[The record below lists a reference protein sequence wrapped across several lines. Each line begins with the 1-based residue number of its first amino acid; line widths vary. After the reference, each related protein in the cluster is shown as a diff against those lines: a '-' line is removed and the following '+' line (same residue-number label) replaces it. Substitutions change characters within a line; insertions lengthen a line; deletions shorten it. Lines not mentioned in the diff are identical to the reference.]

1 MSSIGMMDPAFFVGR
16 KEIVDWVNETLGLT
30 ITKIEDTAFGAIAC
44 QVFDIIYPGQLPMS
58 KVNWAAK
65 ASHEYIPNYKLMQTV
80 MTKNHIDKFVDVDR
94 LIKGR
99 YQDNLEFMQWLK
111 AFYEMQ
117 GVPSEGY
124 DAVGQR
130 AKGKGG
136 SQYALAQGKSG
147 GAAAPRPTSAPVAKQ
162 RPVVAVPQKV
172 EKPLVAMKENKP
184 NAPVPAPTKTTATK
198 AVVSKVASQETP
210 KLKAASASS
219 NAVAQASIDQLKGS
233 NDQLSKAMSEMRLEM
248 DGLEKERDFYFEKLR
263 QVEII
268 MQELED
274 AGKGNDLTASV
285 FKILYATADGFEQL
299 ETVEAPVTEEVVDEE
314 TPVAEID
321 FVLENSAVEAM

>member
-1 MSSIGMMDPAFFVGR
+1 
-16 KEIVDWVNETLGLT
+16 
-30 ITKIEDTAFGAIAC
+30 
-44 QVFDIIYPGQLPMS
+44 
-58 KVNWAAK
+58 
-65 ASHEYIPNYKLMQTV
+65 
-80 MTKNHIDKFVDVDR
+80 
-94 LIKGR
+94 
-99 YQDNLEFMQWLK
+99 
-111 AFYEMQ
+111 
-117 GVPSEGY
+117 
-124 DAVGQR
+124 
-130 AKGKGG
+130 
-136 SQYALAQGKSG
+136 
-147 GAAAPRPTSAPVAKQ
+147 
-162 RPVVAVPQKV
+162 
-172 EKPLVAMKENKP
+172 MKENKP
-184 NAPVPAPTKTTATK
+184 NAPVPAPTKTTTTK

-210 KLKAASASS
+210 KQKAASASS

-299 ETVEAPVTEEVVDEE
+299 ETIEAPATEEVVDDE
-314 TPVAEID
+314 TTVAEVD